1 MTKATVLNENRI
13 RTPQSDLLTIETT
26 LYTAR
31 PARRRPRATMELASV
46 PFNGRGASRARHMV
60 RRWQSL
66 VS

>member
-46 PFNGRGASRARHMV
+46 PFSGRGSSRARDLV